1 MGRVESPRARIELCR
16 TEPIA
21 SFRSPKAVL
30 QLPKLAEEQ
39 AMAFTRLTRRCWTL
53 AMLLVL
59 ALPSSSPGQRLPTT
73 ALPTHYSLHFA
84 PDLEA
89 ERFTGRAIIDVVVPR
104 PTDRIVLHAVDLAIH
119 DAVVVVAGHPQRAES
134 RLEPDRD
141 TLTLRLPQPIG
152 PGDAQLR
159 VTYTGVLTRELRGF
173 YLSEANGR
181 KYAMTQL
188 EATDARRMFPSFDEP
203 ALKATFQISSSILIP
218 RLMRFNVTV
227 DF

>member
-1 MGRVESPRARIELCR
+1 
-16 TEPIA
+16 
-21 SFRSPKAVL
+21 
-30 QLPKLAEEQ
+30 
-39 AMAFTRLTRRCWTL
+39 
-53 AMLLVL
+53 
-59 ALPSSSPGQRLPTT
+59 
-73 ALPTHYSLHFA
+73 
-84 PDLEA
+84 
-89 ERFTGRAIIDVVVPR
+89 
-104 PTDRIVLHAVDLAIH
+104 
-119 DAVVVVAGHPQRAES
+119 VVVVAGHPQRAES

-188 EATDARRMFPSFDEP
+188 EATDARRMVLSFDEP